1 MTKNMKISAAIFGV
15 VVILYFISQS
25 GQKKYRAQSNNVFS
39 ILMEEVYRFDVQKD
53 SLYITLQRKDT
64 TWQIT
69 GNDSLLIQTNR
80 INDIENNI
88 LSVKRESVVSNNQSK
103 WSSFNVDDSLGTK
116 VTFYSFNDE
125 VIGEAIF
132 GRSKSDW
139 QRSYVRLIGED
150 NVYMTNENVINR
162 LQTRPTFWGKKPP
175 PPPEPIEEPEQNDSV
190 SVIEDNGDL
199 NGVNVEPE

>member
-25 GQKKYRAQSNNVFS
+25 GQKKYQAQSNNVFS

-80 INDIENNI
+80 INDIENNV
-88 LSVKRESVVSNNQSK
+88 LTVKRESVVSKKPSK
-103 WSSFNVDDSLGTK
+103 WQSFDGDDSLGTK
-116 VTFYSFNDE
+116 ITFYGFNDE
-125 VIGEAIF
+125 VLGEAIF

-139 QRSYVRLIGED
+139 QRSYVRLIGEN

-162 LQTRPTFWGKKPP
+162 LQARPTFWGKKPP
-175 PPPEPIEEPEQNDSV
+175 PPPEPAEEPSLEIQ
-190 SVIEDNGDL
+190 DNTGL
-199 NGVNVEPE
+199 NGEGTEPE

>member
-53 SLYITLQRKDT
+53 SLYIALQRIDT

-69 GNDSLLIQTNR
+69 GNDSLLIQANR
-80 INDIENNI
+80 INDVENKILNI
-88 LSVKRESVVSNNQSK
+88 KRESVVSKKPSK
-103 WSSFNVDDSLGTK
+103 WKSFNVDDSLGTK
-116 VTFYSFNDE
+116 ITFYGFNDE
-125 VIGEAIF
+125 VLGEAIF

-150 NVYMTNENVINR
+150 NVYMTNENVISS
-162 LQTRPTFWGKKPP
+162 LQIRPTFWGQKPP
-175 PPPEPIEEPEQNDSV
+175 SLPDPVEEPEQEKFSP
-190 SVIEDNGDL
+190 GDENNAGL
-199 NGVNVEPE
+199 NGEDAEPE

>member
-25 GQKKYRAQSNNVFS
+25 GQKKYQAQSNNVFS

-80 INDIENNI
+80 INDVENKILNI
-88 LSVKRESVVSNNQSK
+88 KRESIVSKKPSK
-103 WSSFNVDDSLGTK
+103 LKSFNVDDSLGTK
-116 VTFYSFNDE
+116 ITFYGFNDK
-125 VIGEAIF
+125 VLGEAIF

-139 QRSYVRLIGED
+139 QRSYVRLIGEN

-162 LQTRPTFWGKKPP
+162 LQARPTFWGKKPP
-175 PPPEPIEEPEQNDSV
+175 PPPEPAEEPSLEIQ
-190 SVIEDNGDL
+190 DNTGL
-199 NGVNVEPE
+199 NGEGTEPE

>member
-1 MTKNMKISAAIFGV
+1 MKISAAIFGV

-53 SLYITLQRKDT
+53 SLYIALQRKDT

-80 INDIENNI
+80 INDIENNV
-88 LSVKRESVVSNNQSK
+88 LTVKRESVVSKKPSK
-103 WSSFNVDDSLGTK
+103 WQSFDVDDSLGTK
-116 VTFYSFNDE
+116 ITFYGFNDE
-125 VIGEAIF
+125 VLGEAIF

-139 QRSYVRLIGED
+139 QRSYVRLIGEN

-162 LQTRPTFWGKKPP
+162 LQARPTFWGKKPP
-175 PPPEPIEEPEQNDSV
+175 PPPEPAEEPSLEIQ
-190 SVIEDNGDL
+190 DNTGL
-199 NGVNVEPE
+199 NGKVTEPE

>member
-1 MTKNMKISAAIFGV
+1 MTKNIKISAAIFGV
-15 VVILYFISQS
+15 VVIFYFISQS
-25 GQKKYRAQSNNVFS
+25 GQKKYQAKSNDVFS
-39 ILMEEVYRFDVQKD
+39 IVMEEVYRFKVEKD
-53 SLYITLQRKDT
+53 SLFIYLQRQDT
-64 TWQIT
+64 TWQIM
-69 GNDSLLIQTNR
+69 GHDSLLIQTNR

-162 LQTRPTFWGKKPP
+162 LQTRPTFWGEKPP
-175 PPPEPIEEPEQNDSV
+175 PPPEPIEEPKQNDSV

>member
-80 INDIENNI
+80 INDIENNV
-88 LSVKRESVVSNNQSK
+88 LTVKRESVVSKKPSK
-103 WSSFNVDDSLGTK
+103 WQSFDVDDSLGTK
-116 VTFYSFNDE
+116 ITFYGFNDE
-125 VIGEAIF
+125 VLGAAIF

-139 QRSYVRLIGED
+139 QRSYVRLIGEN

-175 PPPEPIEEPEQNDSV
+175 PPPEPAKEPKQEDSSQEV
-190 SVIEDNGDL
+190 EDNAGFKGEGTD
-199 NGVNVEPE
+199 PE

>member
-53 SLYITLQRKDT
+53 SLYIALQRKDT

-69 GNDSLLIQTNR
+69 GNDSLLIQANR
-80 INDIENNI
+80 INDVENKILNI
-88 LSVKRESVVSNNQSK
+88 KRESIVSKKPSK
-103 WSSFNVDDSLGTK
+103 WKSFNVDDSLGTK
-116 VTFYSFNDE
+116 ITFYGFNDE
-125 VIGEAIF
+125 VLGEAIF

-150 NVYMTNENVINR
+150 NVYMTNENVINS
-162 LQTRPTFWGKKPP
+162 LQIRPTFWGQKPP
-175 PPPEPIEEPEQNDSV
+175 PLPEPVEEPEQEEFLP
-190 SVIEDNGDL
+190 EDENNAGL
-199 NGVNVEPE
+199 NGEDAEPE

>member
-25 GQKKYRAQSNNVFS
+25 GQKKYQAQSNNVFS

-80 INDIENNI
+80 INDIENNV
-88 LSVKRESVVSNNQSK
+88 LTVKRESVVSKKPSK
-103 WSSFNVDDSLGTK
+103 WQSFDVDDSLGTK
-116 VTFYSFNDE
+116 ITFYGFNDE
-125 VIGEAIF
+125 VLGEAIF

-139 QRSYVRLIGED
+139 QRSYVRLIGEN

-162 LQTRPTFWGKKPP
+162 LQARPTFWGKKPP
-175 PPPEPIEEPEQNDSV
+175 PPPEPAEEPSLEIQ
-190 SVIEDNGDL
+190 DNTGL
-199 NGVNVEPE
+199 NGEGTEPE

>member
-80 INDIENNI
+80 INDIENNV
-88 LSVKRESVVSNNQSK
+88 LTVKRESVVSKKPSK
-103 WSSFNVDDSLGTK
+103 WQSFDVDDSLGTK
-116 VTFYSFNDE
+116 ITFYGFNDE
-125 VIGEAIF
+125 VLGEAKF

-139 QRSYVRLIGED
+139 QRSYVRFIGQN

-162 LQTRPTFWGKKPP
+162 LQARPTFWGKKPP
-175 PPPEPIEEPEQNDSV
+175 PPPEPAEEPSLEIQ
-190 SVIEDNGDL
+190 DNTGL
-199 NGVNVEPE
+199 NGQGTEPE

>member
-25 GQKKYRAQSNNVFS
+25 GQKKYQAQSNNVFS

-88 LSVKRESVVSNNQSK
+88 LTVKRESVVSNNPSK
-103 WSSFNVDDSLGTK
+103 WNSFNVDDSLGTK
-116 VTFYSFNDE
+116 VTFYDFNEE

-150 NVYMTNENVINR
+150 NVYMTNENAINR

-175 PPPEPIEEPEQNDSV
+175 PPPEPAEEPKQEDSSQEV
-190 SVIEDNGDL
+190 EDNAGFKGEGTD
-199 NGVNVEPE
+199 PE

>member
-25 GQKKYRAQSNNVFS
+25 GQKKYQAQSNNVFS

-80 INDIENNI
+80 INDIENNV
-88 LSVKRESVVSNNQSK
+88 LTVKRESVVSKKPSK
-103 WSSFNVDDSLGTK
+103 WQSFDVDDSLGTK
-116 VTFYSFNDE
+116 ITFYGFNDE
-125 VIGEAIF
+125 VLGEAIF

-139 QRSYVRLIGED
+139 QRSYVRLIGEN

-162 LQTRPTFWGKKPP
+162 LQARPTFWGKKPP
-175 PPPEPIEEPEQNDSV
+175 PPPEPAEEPSLEIQ
-190 SVIEDNGDL
+190 DNTGL
-199 NGVNVEPE
+199 NGQGTEPE

>member
-25 GQKKYRAQSNNVFS
+25 GQKKYRSQSNNVFS

-53 SLYITLQRKDT
+53 SLYIALQRKDT

-80 INDIENNI
+80 INDIENNV
-88 LSVKRESVVSNNQSK
+88 LTVKRESVVSKKPSK
-103 WSSFNVDDSLGTK
+103 WQSFDVDDSLGTK
-116 VTFYSFNDE
+116 ITFYGFNDE
-125 VIGEAIF
+125 VLGEAIF

-139 QRSYVRLIGED
+139 QRSYVRLIGEN

-162 LQTRPTFWGKKPP
+162 LQARPTFWGKKPP
-175 PPPEPIEEPEQNDSV
+175 PPPEPAEEPSLEIQ
-190 SVIEDNGDL
+190 DNTGL
-199 NGVNVEPE
+199 NGQGTEPE

>member
-88 LSVKRESVVSNNQSK
+88 LTVKRESVVSNNPSK
-103 WSSFNVDDSLGTK
+103 WNSFNVDDSLGTK
-116 VTFYSFNDE
+116 VTFYDFNEE

-175 PPPEPIEEPEQNDSV
+175 PPPEPAEEQKQEDSSQEV
-190 SVIEDNGDL
+190 EDNAGF
-199 NGVNVEPE
+199 NGEGTDPE

>member
-1 MTKNMKISAAIFGV
+1 MKISAAIFGV

-25 GQKKYRAQSNNVFS
+25 GQKKYQAQSNNVFS

-80 INDIENNI
+80 INDIENNV
-88 LSVKRESVVSNNQSK
+88 LTVKRESVVSKKPSK
-103 WSSFNVDDSLGTK
+103 WQSFDGDDSLGTK
-116 VTFYSFNDE
+116 ITFYGFNDE
-125 VIGEAIF
+125 VLGEAIF

-139 QRSYVRLIGED
+139 QRSYVRLIGEN

-162 LQTRPTFWGKKPP
+162 LQARPTFWGKKPP
-175 PPPEPIEEPEQNDSV
+175 PPPEPAEEPSLEIQ
-190 SVIEDNGDL
+190 DNTGL
-199 NGVNVEPE
+199 NGEGTEPE

>member
-1 MTKNMKISAAIFGV
+1 MKISAAIFGV

-80 INDIENNI
+80 INDIENNV
-88 LSVKRESVVSNNQSK
+88 LTVKRESVVSKKPSK
-103 WSSFNVDDSLGTK
+103 WQSFDVDDSLGTK
-116 VTFYSFNDE
+116 ITFYGFNDE
-125 VIGEAIF
+125 VLGEAIF

-139 QRSYVRLIGED
+139 QRSYVRLIGEN

-162 LQTRPTFWGKKPP
+162 LQARPTFWGKKPP
-175 PPPEPIEEPEQNDSV
+175 PPPEPAEEPSLEIQ
-190 SVIEDNGDL
+190 DNTGL
-199 NGVNVEPE
+199 NGQGTEPE

>member
-25 GQKKYRAQSNNVFS
+25 GQKKYHAQSNNVFS

-53 SLYITLQRKDT
+53 SLYIALQRKDT

-80 INDIENNI
+80 INDIENNV
-88 LSVKRESVVSNNQSK
+88 LTVKRESVVSKKPSK
-103 WSSFNVDDSLGTK
+103 WQSFDVDDSLGTK
-116 VTFYSFNDE
+116 ITFYGFNDE
-125 VIGEAIF
+125 VLGEAIF

-139 QRSYVRLIGED
+139 QRSYVRLIGEN

-162 LQTRPTFWGKKPP
+162 LQARPTFWGKKPP
-175 PPPEPIEEPEQNDSV
+175 PPPEPAEEPSLEIQ
-190 SVIEDNGDL
+190 DNTGL
-199 NGVNVEPE
+199 NGEGTEPE

>member
-1 MTKNMKISAAIFGV
+1 MTKNMKISATIFGV

-25 GQKKYRAQSNNVFS
+25 GQKKYQAQSNNVFS
-39 ILMEEVYRFDVQKD
+39 IVMEEVYRFDVQKD
-53 SLYITLQRKDT
+53 SLYIGLQRKDT

-69 GNDSLLIQTNR
+69 GNDSLLIQENR
-80 INDIENNI
+80 INDVEN
-88 LSVKRESVVSNNQSK
+88 SVLTIKRGSVVSKKPIK
-103 WSSFNVDDSLGTK
+103 WKSFNVDDSLGTK
-116 VTFYSFNDE
+116 ITFYGFSDE
-125 VIGEAIF
+125 VLGEAIF